1 MFLLIEFKF
10 ILSFFSVSILRNS
23 VDSLVF
29 GAIALQTC
37 PQPQVNENI
46 ISKNILD
53 SFWSRFVEKHSCV
66 SFCSLFFCPLYS
78 WKLFFSGVL
87 TQFTSCI
94 LFTEDGVGF
103 VGGIANWFSSFEN
116 VNHSVSSFQL
126 TYNVA
131 ACLMAA
137 LMYFIA
143 NYHVDS
149 ALLSFPFPCGVVP
162 GSHKTCLGYKEPP
175 LRMCLLIFLFHPG
188 YAF

>member
-29 GAIALQTC
+29 GAIAPQIC
-37 PQPQVNENI
+37 QQPQVNENI

-66 SFCSLFFCPLYS
+66 SFCSLFLCPPYS
-78 WKLFFSGVL
+78 WKHFIFRVL

-103 VGGIANWFSSFEN
+103 VGGITN
-116 VNHSVSSFQL
+116 
-126 TYNVA
+126 
-131 ACLMAA
+131 
-137 LMYFIA
+137 
-143 NYHVDS
+143 
-149 ALLSFPFPCGVVP
+149 
-162 GSHKTCLGYKEPP
+162 
-175 LRMCLLIFLFHPG
+175 
-188 YAF
+188 